1 MLPLRKLG
9 KVYIESLCEP
19 PGKPCYFRVCV
30 CVCVCVCVYVEL
42 CPTLCDPMDCSP
54 PGSSEEYQIL
64 HYSGEYSK
72 NTEVGCHSL
81 LQGLFLVTACK
92 STVISNFH

>member
-30 CVCVCVCVYVEL
+30 CVCVCRIVSNSVTPWTVALQALRKNTRFSIIIE
-42 CPTLCDPMDCSP
+42 
-54 PGSSEEYQIL
+54 
-64 HYSGEYSK
+64 

-92 STVISNFH
+92 STVTSNFH